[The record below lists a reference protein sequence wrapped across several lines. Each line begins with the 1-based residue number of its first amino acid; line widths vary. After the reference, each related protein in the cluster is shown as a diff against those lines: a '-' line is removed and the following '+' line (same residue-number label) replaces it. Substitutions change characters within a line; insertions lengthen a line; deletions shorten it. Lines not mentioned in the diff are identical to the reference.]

1 MTNKELQDKL
11 KQYSDSDDIGLV
23 LQNPTNLSYFMAGKL
38 EECTHSGGTM
48 LFLRGRGT
56 VGGDDA
62 PPLS

>member
-11 KQYSDSDDIGLV
+11 KQYPDSDDIGLV
-23 LQNPTNLSYFMAGKL
+23 LLDPTNPSYFIAGKL
-38 EECTHSGGTM
+38 EDCRHSGGTM
-48 LFLRGRGT
+48 LFLQGRGM